1 MRTIGID
8 LGTTNTVVA
17 LDGNIVQQGNEADSR
32 TVVPSVVA
40 FPPSGAMLV
49 GANARK
55 RRAIDPKNT
64 IFSAKRLMGQGWH
77 SYTTSKFRSQYPFD
91 LVEKEGAPAFRT
103 RSGTFSP
110 QEIGARVIQKA
121 LGNVPL
127 DNSTHAVITVPAAFD
142 DAAYRATIEAGKRA
156 GLASV
161 QLVPEPVATAM
172 AYMITQATHAR
183 RVAVYDLGGGTF
195 DLAIVDTSTGNAQ
208 VLAHG
213 GDAYLGGDDVD
224 LAIASW
230 VAGEVLRQHGWDMSR
245 DPIVYDRLI
254 VQCERAKI
262 RLGFAQEA
270 RIELGQVDPAA
281 PAAAQG
287 VTLSRAAFEQLS
299 RELVSR
305 TFLVCDQVLNAAGLN
320 ARDIDAVFLSG
331 GTTLLPT
338 VRDGVARYFG
348 KLPRCD
354 HDPMEVVAVGASLMT
369 LG

>member
-8 LGTTNTVVA
+8 LGTTNTVLA
-17 LDGNIVQQGNEADSR
+17 LDGNIVQQGSEADTR

-49 GANARK
+49 GANAKK

-77 SYTTSKFRSQYPFD
+77 SYTTSKFRTQYPFD
-91 LVEKEGAPAFRT
+91 LIEKEGAPAFRT
-103 RSGTFSP
+103 RSGTFAP

-121 LGNVPL
+121 LNNVPL
-127 DNSTHAVITVPAAFD
+127 DSSTHAVITVPAAFD
-142 DAAYRATIEAGKRA
+142 EEARRATLEAGKRA
-156 GLASV
+156 GLSSV
-161 QLVPEPVATAM
+161 QLVPEPVATAI
-172 AYMITQATHAR
+172 AYTITQATRARHA
-183 RVAVYDLGGGTF
+183 AVYDLGGGTF
-195 DLAIVDTSTGNAQ
+195 DLAIVDSSSGEAR
-208 VLAHG
+208 VIAHG

-224 LAIASW
+224 LAIAAW
-230 VAGEVLRQHGWDMSR
+230 VAEQVLRQHGWDMSQ
-245 DPIVYDRLI
+245 DPVVYDRLI
-254 VQCERAKI
+254 VQCERAKM

-287 VTLSRAAFEQLS
+287 VTLSRSAFEQLS
-299 RELVSR
+299 RELVNR
-305 TFLVCDQVLNAAGLN
+305 TFLVCDQVLNAAGLT

-331 GTTLLPT
+331 GSTLLPT

-354 HDPMEVVAVGASLMT
+354 HDPMEVVAVGASLMSMD
-369 LG
+369 

>member
-17 LDGNIVQQGNEADSR
+17 LDGNVVQQGTEADSR
-32 TVVPSVVA
+32 TAVPSVVA
-40 FPPSGAMLV
+40 YPPSGAMLV
-49 GANARK
+49 GASAKK

-64 IFSAKRLMGQGWH
+64 LFSAKRLMGQGWH
-77 SYTTSKFRSQYPFD
+77 SYVTSKFRSQYPFD
-91 LVEKEGAPAFRT
+91 LVEKEGRPAFRT

-110 QEIGARVIQKA
+110 QEVGARVISKA
-121 LGNVPL
+121 LANAPIDGT
-127 DNSTHAVITVPAAFD
+127 THAVITVPAAFD
-142 DAAYRATIEAGKRA
+142 DEARRATLDAGKRA
-156 GLASV
+156 GLSSV

-172 AYMITQATHAR
+172 AYMITQATRAR

-195 DLAIVDTSTGNAQ
+195 DLAIVDCSSGEAQ

-224 LAIASW
+224 MAIGKW
-230 VAGEVLRQHGWDMSR
+230 VADEVLRQHGWDMQR
-245 DPIVYDRLI
+245 DPVVLDRLI
-254 VQCERAKI
+254 VQCERAKM

-287 VTLSRAAFEQLS
+287 VVLSRAVFEQLS

-305 TFLVCDQVLNAAGLN
+305 TFQVCDQVLGAAGLT

-331 GTTLLPT
+331 GSTLLPT

-354 HDPMEVVAVGASLMT
+354 YDPMEVVAVGASLMA
-369 LG
+369 LE